1 MGSLNDDV
9 EEGLNNDVDPTGLIQ
24 APVDNNQPKEEITFV
39 TSTNSNQT
47 QPNTDSLNIIDQTPD
62 AGQLP
67 DINAQF
73 EIVENDRVVLTDLKS
88 VEATIINQQ
97 VISREDADV
106 IDSVFGDFFG
116 PRLSRQEFTAH
127 QSKSN
132 LPYAQRF
139 MRQRIASEELELM
152 SKFKVLF
159 EEPLED
165 FTRFEHHYE
174 HYYIPFIRDQ
184 ILSLRATH
192 EEVLKNIIESK
203 NVVIPWGP
211 EQKTFINLMTL
222 PTTTELI
229 ENNGID
235 IKLEEALNSIRFI
248 LTNATF
254 VGFMQAVISK
264 GISVSEWTQLASHN
278 DYYENTFVIGDLITF
293 YNSAFLLESL
303 DQLLLSIRATLVLF
317 NNLVNSSKS
326 VEQNFDKIDE
336 FLACKVPEIKAL
348 NDRFQ
353 TLFEV
358 AKNLALLNVSM
369 HSLLTYLKRCL

>member
-1 MGSLNDDV
+1 MGSLNDGV
-9 EEGLNNDVDPTGLIQ
+9 EEGLNNDVDPSGLIQ
-24 APVDNNQPKEEITFV
+24 PPVDNKQPQEEITFV
-39 TSTNSNQT
+39 TSGNSNQP
-47 QPNTDSLNIIDQTPD
+47 QPNTDNLNVIDQTPD
-62 AGQLP
+62 AGELP
-67 DINAQF
+67 DINAKF

-88 VEATIINQQ
+88 VEATIMNQQ

-106 IDSVFGDFFG
+106 IDSVFGEFFG
-116 PRLSRQEFTAH
+116 PRLTRHEFTMH
-127 QSKSN
+127 RTKSN

-139 MRQRIASEELELM
+139 MRQRIASEEAGLV

-165 FTRFEHHYE
+165 FKRFEHHYE

-184 ILSLRATH
+184 ILAIRATH
-192 EEVLKNIIESK
+192 EEVLKSVQESK

-211 EQKTFINLMTL
+211 EQKEFINLMTL
-222 PTTTELI
+222 PTTTELV

-235 IKLEEALNSIRFI
+235 KKLEDSLKSIHFI

-264 GISVSEWTQLASHN
+264 GISASEWDQLASHN
-278 DYYENTFVIGDLITF
+278 DYYENTFVLGDLITF
-293 YNSAFLLESL
+293 YKSEFLLESL

-317 NNLVNSSKS
+317 NNLVTSSKS
-326 VEQNFDKIDE
+326 IEQDFDKIDE
-336 FLACKVPEIKAL
+336 FLASKVPEIKAL

-369 HSLLTYLKRCL
+369 NALLNFLKRCL